1 MISIR
6 SNWIA
11 ELSTIRSKW
20 NIEHMIDNDG
30 MYLKHK
36 YRMFFHNPCQSIQI
50 TTILIFIK
58 WKTPTSRANAAMVLR
73 RKPNDRVRDH
83 SSYEKSRSE
92 KWTYQKPFRKSW
104 KEDCTYSSNNTNP
117 SLSANFGSISHTSI
131 FGSYNAKKKGP
142 SSNALDIIDIHLEW
156 DGDADLR
163 QRLLDGG
170 SVMAPGPCCEDIS
183 TCLKNRA
190 LLAPILTKMAS
201 HESRKVPPIDSLVDE
216 ILRLLG
222 RAKRG
227 PETENQSDVISKSSS
242 AIKKLCG
249 FVKMKCRRREV
260 STVTGTQICRI
271 RIRGFTGCRFLY
283 L

>member
-1 MISIR
+1 MVFLWSIKEV
-6 SNWIA
+6 IP
-11 ELSTIRSKW
+11 KV
-20 NIEHMIDNDG
+20 
-30 MYLKHK
+30 
-36 YRMFFHNPCQSIQI
+36 FFITLLNHNARLFFP
-50 TTILIFIK
+50 TT
-58 WKTPTSRANAAMVLR
+58 RANAAMVLR
-73 RKPNDRVRDH
+73 RKPNDKVRDH
-83 SSYEKSRSE
+83 SSCVSRSE
-92 KWTYQKPFRKSW
+92 DLKYQEKFKKFMKGKSHVRSIPIHLFQPILAQFPF
-104 KEDCTYSSNNTNP
+104 
-117 SLSANFGSISHTSI
+117 SISDRTMP
-131 FGSYNAKKKGP
+131 KKP
-142 SSNALDIIDIHLEW
+142 STKKLNIADIHLEW

-190 LLAPILTKMAS
+190 LLAPILTRMAS

-216 ILRLLG
+216 VVLLLG

-227 PETENQSDVISKSSS
+227 PEMDKQSDAISKTSS

-271 RIRGFTGCRFLY
+271 
-283 L
+283 

>member
-1 MISIR
+1 MPQWFCAASQMIESGITAPTR
-6 SNWIA
+6 RVEVKNEHIKNHSGNHERKIAHIVRTIPTAFSQFWLNFPYKHFWIVQ
-11 ELSTIRSKW
+11 
-20 NIEHMIDNDG
+20 
-30 MYLKHK
+30 
-36 YRMFFHNPCQSIQI
+36 CQ
-50 TTILIFIK
+50 
-58 WKTPTSRANAAMVLR
+58 
-73 RKPNDRVRDH
+73 
-83 SSYEKSRSE
+83 
-92 KWTYQKPFRKSW
+92 
-104 KEDCTYSSNNTNP
+104 
-117 SLSANFGSISHTSI
+117 
-131 FGSYNAKKKGP
+131 KKKGP

>member
-1 MISIR
+1 MPQWFCAASQMIESGITAPTR
-6 SNWIA
+6 RVEVKNEHIKNHSGNHERKIA
-11 ELSTIRSKW
+11 HIVRTIPTHRFQP
-20 NIEHMIDNDG
+20 I
-30 MYLKHK
+30 LAQ
-36 YRMFFHNPCQSIQI
+36 FPIQAF
-50 TTILIFIK
+50 LD
-58 WKTPTSRANAAMVLR
+58 RAM
-73 RKPNDRVRDH
+73 P
-83 SSYEKSRSE
+83 
-92 KWTYQKPFRKSW
+92 
-104 KEDCTYSSNNTNP
+104 
-117 SLSANFGSISHTSI
+117 
-131 FGSYNAKKKGP
+131 KKKGP

-271 RIRGFTGCRFLY
+271 RVRGFTGCRFLY